1 MKISALLLFLSLLQQ
16 CHSAKHIGLFGL
28 DIGEEFHGQEV
39 IDKPW
44 NVTCTIP
51 ICEGPLAGI
60 YCSGPIIESTWR
72 FGLQEYCPGPVLK
85 YEPEQVLGNFNA
97 LSFPMKKETFAKFCD
112 DNFDKKQY
120 LELTSL
126 PDYVENATFL
136 PRIRDPEMRT
146 FAKLVHTR
154 WSTLARRFVPDMR
167 HLTTRLPVLVV
178 PNPFIVPGGFFQVYF
193 YWDSYWII
201 KGLLVSNMTLTVKG
215 MLMNFGFIIDNHG
228 FIPNSGNIQLS
239 RRSQP
244 PLFVQMLADYFY
256 ATKDTE
262 FLQTMMPTVEKEMQF
277 WRKNRTVNVL
287 DKNGRNRTMFQY
299 RVITNCPRP
308 ENFLV
313 DVENGINGSY
323 DPQEIWS
330 STASACES
338 GWDFSSRWFDH
349 NGSKAFTKYSIRT
362 NTILPVDLNSFI
374 GWNFRVLSNLYKQL
388 GDEKNSQRYKKEYE
402 EMLES
407 LEILWNEDAG
417 IWQDLDLK
425 TREFRNDFYPSNV
438 FPLLVTQY
446 NQNRTDKLRKYLK
459 ENRVLEYPG
468 GVPSTLKVS
477 STQQW
482 DFPNVWAPNVHL
494 FVECLL
500 NSGDLWLVK
509 QARDLAKRFVIT
521 VKNGLVNPK
530 ANVTATIWEKYDAR
544 FSDGTRGEGGEY
556 YVQEGFGWTNGVMLD
571 LINKL
576 FINSTLDEKE
586 QSSSEI
592 FEEMRM
598 MEFFRDGF
606 HTWIILGVL
615 VFLMLIIFWF
625 LIFGIISSKLCSLG
639 SRPTRDR
646 ASSQRLL
653 DEDLEDFE

>member
-85 YEPEQVLGNFNA
+85 YEPEQVLANFNA

-349 NGSKAFTKYSIRT
+349 NGSKAC
-362 NTILPVDLNSFI
+362 
-374 GWNFRVLSNLYKQL
+374 
-388 GDEKNSQRYKKEYE
+388 
-402 EMLES
+402 
-407 LEILWNEDAG
+407 
-417 IWQDLDLK
+417 
-425 TREFRNDFYPSNV
+425 
-438 FPLLVTQY
+438 
-446 NQNRTDKLRKYLK
+446 
-459 ENRVLEYPG
+459 

-625 LIFGIISSKLCSLG
+625 LIYGIISSKLCSLG